1 LRQINFTDKLINWY
15 NQNKRDLPWRKTSDP
30 YVVWVSEI
38 ILQQTKIEQGLPYF
52 KKFIIKFPNIKA
64 LAQAEVDDLMRIW
77 QGLGYYS
84 RALNMHKTAKIVLDK
99 YSEFFQDHMKFLL
112 VCQVLVIIPH
122 QQLVLFVMV
131 NKKLS

>member
-1 LRQINFTDKLINWY
+1 MRQINFTDKLINWY

-77 QGLGYYS
+77 QGLGY
-84 RALNMHKTAKIVLDK
+84 
-99 YSEFFQDHMKFLL
+99 
-112 VCQVLVIIPH
+112 
-122 QQLVLFVMV
+122 
-131 NKKLS
+131 

>member
-1 LRQINFTDKLINWY
+1 MRQINFTDKLINWY

-84 RALNMHKTAKIVLDK
+84 RALNMHKT
-99 YSEFFQDHMKFLL
+99 
-112 VCQVLVIIPH
+112 
-122 QQLVLFVMV
+122 
-131 NKKLS
+131 